1 MPIWRPL
8 SRSWCPRCWK
18 MGNLFNPD
26 ALFWRWC
33 SRILDI
39 MVLSLCWF
47 FCSLPV
53 VTVGAASAALYDAAV
68 HGVRWDEAGACARFF
83 RTFRRELKTAVPAA
97 LLWGAALVV
106 LLWCGQQIGVAIQ
119 DPGPVLAATALLVAL
134 LLFVLGTVSWLFP
147 LLSRFTFSFGALNR
161 TAGQFFIVH
170 LPSSVLLALLLAVS
184 AWACAQL
191 WVLIFFVPCTETLLA
206 SFLVERA
213 FRKHMPPEE
222 REEDAPRQ

>member
-1 MPIWRPL
+1 
-8 SRSWCPRCWK
+8 

-26 ALFWRWC
+26 AFLWRWC

-39 MVLSLCWF
+39 MVLSLFWLL
-47 FCSLPV
+47 CSLPV

-68 HGVRWDEAGACARFF
+68 HGIRWDEAGACARFF

-97 LLWGAALVV
+97 LLWGAALAV

-119 DPGPVLAATALLVAL
+119 EPGPVLAATAALAAL

-161 TAGQFFIVH
+161 TAGQFFMAH
-170 LPSSVLLALLLAVS
+170 LPSSVLLALLLVVS
-184 AWACAQL
+184 VRACARF
-191 WVLIFFVPCTETLLA
+191 WFPVFFVPCTEALLA

-222 REEDAPRQ
+222 KEAGEDAPPQ

>member
-1 MPIWRPL
+1 
-8 SRSWCPRCWK
+8 

-26 ALFWRWC
+26 ALLWRWC
-33 SRILDI
+33 SRILDVMI
-39 MVLSLCWF
+39 LSLFWL

-53 VTVGAASAALYDAAV
+53 VTVGAASTALYDAAV
-68 HGVRWDEAGACARFF
+68 HGIRRDEAGVYARFF

-97 LLWGAALVV
+97 LLWGAVLIV
-106 LLWCGQQIGVAIQ
+106 LLWAGQQVGVVIQ
-119 DPGPVLAATALLVAL
+119 DPGPVLAATAALVAL

-161 TAGQFFIVH
+161 TAGQFFIAY

-184 AWACAQL
+184 AWTCFRFL
-191 WVLIFFVPCTETLLA
+191 FPVFFIPCTEALLA

-213 FRKHMPPEE
+213 FRKHLPPEE
-222 REEDAPRQ
+222 MEAGEDAPLQ

>member
-1 MPIWRPL
+1 
-8 SRSWCPRCWK
+8 

-39 MVLSLCWF
+39 MVLSVCWF

-53 VTVGAASAALYDAAV
+53 ITAGAASTALYDAAV
-68 HGVRWDEAGACARFF
+68 HGIRRDEPGAYVRFF

-97 LLWGAALVV
+97 LLWGAALAA

-119 DPGPVLAATALLVAL
+119 DPGPVLAATAVLAAL
-134 LLFVLGTVSWLFP
+134 LLLVLGTVSGLFP

-161 TAGQFFIVH
+161 TAVQFFMAH
-170 LPSSVLLALLLAVS
+170 LPSSVLLALLLAGSVRV
-184 AWACAQL
+184 CFRFL
-191 WVLIFFVPCTETLLA
+191 FPVFFVPCTEALLA

-213 FRKHMPPEE
+213 FQKHMPPEKS
-222 REEDAPRQ
+222 EEAESHRSRN

>member
-1 MPIWRPL
+1 
-8 SRSWCPRCWK
+8 

-26 ALFWRWC
+26 AFLWRWC

-39 MVLSLCWF
+39 MVLSLFWV

-53 VTVGAASAALYDAAV
+53 VTVGAASTALYDAAV
-68 HGVRWDEAGACARFF
+68 HGIRRDESGAYARFF

-97 LLWGAALVV
+97 LLWGAALAV

-119 DPGPVLAATALLVAL
+119 DPGPVLAATAVLAAL

-161 TAGQFFIVH
+161 TAGRFFIAH
-170 LPSSVLLALLLAVS
+170 LPSSVLLALLLAVGV
-184 AWACAQL
+184 
-191 WVLIFFVPCTETLLA
+191 WVCVRFWFPVFFVPCTEALLA

-222 REEDAPRQ
+222 REAGEDAPQQ